1 MYGLCSMGSTKFSR
15 LFLMVFVNIQLQ
27 DNSLSCMSCQ
37 FESIEY
43 LWLLG
48 ELLAFQRLQQ
58 LYILKL

>member
-1 MYGLCSMGSTKFSR
+1 MGSTKFSR